1 MARQAGRV
9 HGGDERWRW
18 RRSGASSTQAPG
30 GAADR
35 ADMHPLLQPLDGRRR
50 SHGPDAFVLRRRH
63 GGAKMVKVPILGS
76 DQSWPRQCACPVVS
90 VPSSSAIKQDDLRS
104 EEFQGAAGAQPRGW
118 LPRRTEGAS
127 SCCSQPADPGAGH
140 DDDLVAGHPLVQFAV
155 SESATSA
162 LASKSRRRRADMLRR
177 ASAALPAR
185 CTLARQGDTFATITL
200 ECTSV

>member
-1 MARQAGRV
+1 MAKGNFFTLAKLAKV
-9 HGGDERWRW
+9 IFALEGG
-18 RRSGASSTQAPG
+18 SQ
-30 GAADR
+30 
-35 ADMHPLLQPLDGRRR
+35 
-50 SHGPDAFVLRRRH
+50 F
-63 GGAKMVKVPILGS
+63 GS

-127 SCCSQPADPGAGH
+127 SCCSQPPDPGAGH

-162 LASKSRRRRADMLRR
+162 LASKSRRRRADMLRQ